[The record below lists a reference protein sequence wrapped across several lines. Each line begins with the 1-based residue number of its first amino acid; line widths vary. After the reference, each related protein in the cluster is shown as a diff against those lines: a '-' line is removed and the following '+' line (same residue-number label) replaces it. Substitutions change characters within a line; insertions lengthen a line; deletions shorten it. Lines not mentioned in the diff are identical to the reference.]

1 MKYPQHIPT
10 TKHVGFNHNF
20 HKTNEIGLQKAYN
33 TNKGIHIDNDTMFI
47 AGTRDF
53 RDVYDD
59 VTKIPVWGDL
69 KNSKRY
75 RDVEEE
81 IKANPNVKKLVG
93 HSLSGSVALEFEKN
107 NKGYET
113 TTYGAPVFQLSS
125 NAGNRFRHR
134 NDAVSSL
141 DFGAKNIGFN
151 LNPITAHSYKDY

>member
-1 MKYPQHIPT
+1 MKYHQGIPKS
-10 TKHVGFNHNF
+10 KHVGFNHNF
-20 HKTNEIGLQKAYN
+20 HKINEIGLQKAYN

-47 AGTRDF
+47 AGTRNF

-93 HSLSGSVALEFEKN
+93 HSLAGSVALEFEKN

-134 NDAVSSL
+134 NDAISAF

-151 LNPITAHSYKDY
+151 LNPLKAHSYQNY

>member
-20 HKTNEIGLQKAYN
+20 HKINEIGLQKAYN

-81 IKANPNVKKLVG
+81 IKANPNFKKLIG
-93 HSLSGSVALEFEKN
+93 HSLAGSVALEFEKN

-113 TTYGAPVFQLSS
+113 TTYGAPVFGGFEG
-125 NAGNRFRHR
+125 GNRFRHR
-134 NDAVSSL
+134 NDPISAF
-141 DFGAKNIGFN
+141 DFGAKSVGFSF
-151 LNPITAHSYKDY
+151 NPLTAHSYKNY

>member
-20 HKTNEIGLQKAYN
+20 HKINEIGLQKAYN

-81 IKANPNVKKLVG
+81 IKANPNVKKLIG
-93 HSLSGSVALEFEKN
+93 HSLAGSVALEFEKN
-107 NKGYET
+107 NQGYET

-125 NAGNRFRHR
+125 KSGNRFRHR
-134 NDAVSSL
+134 NDAISAF
-141 DFGAKNIGFN
+141 DFGAKSVGFSF
-151 LNPITAHSYKDY
+151 NPLTAHSYQNY

>member
-1 MKYPQHIPT
+1 MKHI
-10 TKHVGFNHNF
+10 GFNH
-20 HKTNEIGLQKAYN
+20 KINEIGLKKAYN

-47 AGTRDF
+47 AGTRNF

-81 IKANPNVKKLVG
+81 IKANPNVKNLIG
-93 HSLSGSVALEFEKN
+93 HSLAGSVALEFEKN

-125 NAGNRFRHR
+125 KSGNRFRHR
-134 NDAVSSL
+134 NDAISAF

-151 LNPITAHSYKDY
+151 LNPITAHSYQNY

>member
-1 MKYPQHIPT
+1 MKHI
-10 TKHVGFNHNF
+10 GFNH
-20 HKTNEIGLQKAYN
+20 KINEIGLKKAYN
-33 TNKGIHIDNDTMFI
+33 THKGIHIDNDTMFI
-47 AGTRDF
+47 AGTRNF

-81 IKANPNVKKLVG
+81 IKANPNVKKLIG
-93 HSLSGSVALEFEKN
+93 HSLAGSVALEFEKN
-107 NKGYET
+107 NKGYQT

-134 NDAVSSL
+134 NDPISAF

-151 LNPITAHSYKDY
+151 LNPLTAHSYQNY

>member
-1 MKYPQHIPT
+1 
-10 TKHVGFNHNF
+10 
-20 HKTNEIGLQKAYN
+20 
-33 TNKGIHIDNDTMFI
+33 MFI

-75 RDVEEE
+75 KDVEEE
-81 IKANPNVKKLVG
+81 IAANPNVKKLVG

-125 NAGNRFRHR
+125 NEGNRFRHR
-134 NDAVSSL
+134 NDAISAF

-151 LNPITAHSYKDY
+151 LNPLTAHSYKNY

>member
-1 MKYPQHIPT
+1 MKHI
-10 TKHVGFNHNF
+10 GFNH
-20 HKTNEIGLQKAYN
+20 KINEIGLKKAYN
-33 TNKGIHIDNDTMFI
+33 THKGIHIDNDTMFI
-47 AGTRDF
+47 AGTRNF

-81 IKANPNVKKLVG
+81 IKANPNVKKLIG
-93 HSLSGSVALEFEKN
+93 HSLAGSVALEFEKN
-107 NKGYET
+107 NQGYET

-134 NDAVSSL
+134 NDPISAF

-151 LNPITAHSYKDY
+151 LNPLTAHSYQNY

>member
-1 MKYPQHIPT
+1 MKYPQSIPT

-20 HKTNEIGLQKAYN
+20 HKINEIGLQKAYN

-59 VTKIPVWGDL
+59 VTKIPLWGDL

-81 IKANPNVKKLVG
+81 IKANPNVKKLIG

-107 NKGYET
+107 NPGYET

-134 NDAVSSL
+134 NDPISAF

-151 LNPITAHSYKDY
+151 PNPLKAHSYKNY

>member
-1 MKYPQHIPT
+1 MKHI
-10 TKHVGFNHNF
+10 GFNH
-20 HKTNEIGLQKAYN
+20 KINEIGLKKAYN
-33 TNKGIHIDNDTMFI
+33 THKGIHIDNDTMFI
-47 AGTRDF
+47 AGTRNF

-81 IKANPNVKKLVG
+81 IKENPNVKKLVG
-93 HSLSGSVALEFEKN
+93 HSLAGSVALEFEKN

-113 TTYGAPVFQLSS
+113 TTYGAPVFGGSEG
-125 NAGNRFRHR
+125 GNRFRHR
-134 NDAVSSL
+134 NDPVSMF

-151 LNPITAHSYKDY
+151 LNPLKAHSYQNY

>member
-1 MKYPQHIPT
+1 MKHI
-10 TKHVGFNHNF
+10 GFNH
-20 HKTNEIGLQKAYN
+20 KINEIGLKKAYN
-33 TNKGIHIDNDTMFI
+33 THKGIHIDNDTMFI
-47 AGTRDF
+47 AGTRNF

-81 IKANPNVKKLVG
+81 IKENPNVKKLVG
-93 HSLSGSVALEFEKN
+93 HSLAGSVALEFEKN
-107 NKGYET
+107 NQGYET

-125 NAGNRFRHR
+125 KSGNRFRHR
-134 NDAVSSL
+134 NDAISAF

-151 LNPITAHSYKDY
+151 LNPLTAHSYQNY